1 MGALHIVDV
10 APDARPGDV
19 LHVVGGEI
27 VGLDR
32 GVDDYYRLARL
43 WGFAPSAVV
52 REVVAREGWDERALS
67 AAGAFVHA
75 HPPPESWRAPE
86 AIARAIPDRR
96 AANAGLVGGRA
107 GVYSATWHYDRVS
120 AYPTLA
126 AAGVPDPRR
135 WRVDAAVP
143 WDESACG
150 YVVGDFRL
158 APLTP
163 SLTPD
168 AEAPAWLTLDEYR
181 ALADLGAVSGRIA
194 RVYVTRRVRW
204 DWFDRV
210 RAELYEKRETNRDA
224 KNVYKAALNGL
235 IGRFAARGQYEKI
248 VLGSAGAEI
257 VKTRDGYV
265 HATRV
270 VDSRTRSYNA
280 SITHDVIARQR
291 LDIWRVMTVRET
303 VWWYVDAVV
312 TTAPL
317 PPGMCGDSPGQ
328 WRILAA
334 GTSRIVNWQGGLV
347 AGREKIA
354 SVPRAKWRDWL
365 DAAGCG

>member
-10 APDARPGDV
+10 APDARAGDI
-19 LHVVGGEI
+19 LHIVSGEV

-32 GVDDYYRLARL
+32 NDDYYRLARL
-43 WGFAPSAVV
+43 WGFVPSAVV
-52 REVVAREGWDERALS
+52 REVVSREGWDERALS

-75 HPPPESWRAPE
+75 RPLPETWRAPE

-107 GVYSATWHYDRVS
+107 GVYAATWHYDRVS

-143 WDESACG
+143 RDESACG

-163 SLTPD
+163 GLTPD
-168 AEAPAWLTLDEYR
+168 ADNPAWLTLDEYR
-181 ALADLGAVSGRIA
+181 ALSGVGAVTGRIA

-235 IGRFAARGQYEKI
+235 VGRFAARGLYERL
-248 VLGSAGAEI
+248 VLGSGAEI
-257 VKTRDGYV
+257 IKTRDGYV

-280 SITHDVIARQR
+280 SLTHDVIARQR
-291 LDIWRVMTVRET
+291 LDIWRVMMMRET

-317 PPGMCGDSPGQ
+317 PDELCGTAPGQ
-328 WRILAA
+328 WRMLAA
-334 GTSRIVNWQGGLV
+334 GESRIISWQGGLV

-354 SVPRAKWRDWL
+354 SVPRARWRAWL
-365 DAAGCG
+365 SRAGERG